1 MRPLLIALGVVMFLM
16 GGLWTLQGLGVIT
29 GSAMSDQATWA
40 IIGPLVAGYLS
51 DHTGSYTVASLAAAA
66 ALLLSAGLA
75 ARAAKP

>member
-40 IIGPLVAGYLS
+40 IIGPLVAGL
-51 DHTGSYTVASLAAAA
+51 GV
-66 ALLLSAGLA
+66 ALLIVSA
-75 ARAAKP
+75 RRT

>member
-40 IIGPLVAGYLS
+40 IIGPLVAGL
-51 DHTGSYTVASLAAAA
+51 GVAQVFV
-66 ALLLSAGLA
+66 A
-75 ARAAKP
+75 ARGRH